1 MYKLVLYYPS
11 NDKENIGTELLY
23 SPLALAY
30 LATHTP
36 DNYEITLCDEYV
48 GEDMDPET
56 IEADLV
62 AMSVLT
68 CGITRAYAVAD
79 RLRER
84 GITCVIGG
92 AHATALP
99 EEALEHFDSVIQ
111 GEGEGPW
118 KEFLAD
124 FEKGNFKQIY
134 YGKMNVPLEELGI
147 PDRRFIHENYHYPS
161 LLTSRGCPYSC
172 SFCYLTVYTHRKY
185 RTIPHD
191 MVLEDMENCKGNFA
205 VAITDENFIGYSESD
220 FEDRKELL
228 RKMID
233 RKFGFYWGCQ
243 ATVTIA
249 DQPELMELMYKAGC
263 RVVFIGFEATDIEA
277 LKQVNKKQNF
287 GVDYKALIKK
297 IHKKKIAVIASTILG
312 MDNQKKGYHKTL
324 IKEIRRIK
332 ADFVRVFYMTA
343 WPGTPLYKELE
354 KEGRVCTNWDQL
366 RKDIPSTK
374 FKNYTHEEA
383 IYAREQIM
391 SSFFKLSNILR
402 VLSRWIFI
410 DRSFIGMFIKM
421 AFRNGPSEKIRNSRA
436 MEKSHVVPIKK
447 KEEEVLEKAC

>member
-1 MYKLVLYYPS
+1 MYNLVLYYPS
-11 NDKENIGTELLY
+11 NDKESEGTELLY

-36 DNYEITLCDEYV
+36 DYYNISLCDEYV

-62 AMSVLT
+62 AVSVLT
-68 CGITRAYAVAD
+68 CGVTRAYKVAD
-79 RLRER
+79 ILRSR
-84 GITCVIGG
+84 GIKCVIGG

-99 EEALEHFDSVIQ
+99 EEALEHFDAVIQ

-118 KEFLAD
+118 RAFLAD
-124 FEKGNFKQIY
+124 FENGEHKEIY
-134 YGKMNVPLEELGI
+134 SGKMNVPLKELGI

-172 SFCYLTVYTHRKY
+172 SFCYLTVYEHRKY

-191 MVLEDMENCKGNFA
+191 MILEDMENCRSSFA
-205 VAITDENFIGYSESD
+205 IAITDENFIGYSSSD
-220 FEDRKELL
+220 FEDRKTLL

-233 RKFGFYWGCQ
+233 RKFEFYWGCQ

-249 DQPELMELMYKAGC
+249 EQPELMELMYQAGC
-263 RVVFIGFEATDIEA
+263 RVVFIGFEATDLEA

-287 GVDYKALIKK
+287 GVDYKLLISK

-312 MDNQKKGYHKTL
+312 MDNQTVGYHKKL
-324 IKEIRRIK
+324 IKEIKDIK

-343 WPGTPLYKELE
+343 WPGTPLYKDLE
-354 KEGRVCTNWDQL
+354 KEDRVCTDWDKL
-366 RKDIPSTK
+366 RKDIPSVE
-374 FKNYTHEEA
+374 FKNFTHEEA
-383 IYAREQIM
+383 IVARTEIM
-391 SSFFKLSNILR
+391 SSFFKFSNILR
-402 VLSRWIFI
+402 VLARWVFI
-410 DRSFIGMFIKM
+410 DRSLLGMFIKM

-436 MEKSHVVPIKK
+436 RSSKQAKPKP
-447 KEEEVLEKAC
+447 LAAQRG